1 MSRTIKKDRYNKK
14 SKWIK
19 ELMYKCRCE
28 YCLNLKYTLR
38 KQNQIMTYGQMIAT
52 IQCYIHHKK
61 NVEVQIN
68 LPRNVG
74 EIKKM
79 QQMYLIA
86 SAYLNS

>member
-1 MSRTIKKDRYNKK
+1 MS
-14 SKWIK
+14 
-19 ELMYKCRCE
+19 
-28 YCLNLKYTLR
+28 
-38 KQNQIMTYGQMIAT
+38 YGQIIAI
-52 IQCYIHHKK
+52 IQCYIHHVKDI
-61 NVEVQIN
+61 EVVIN